1 MIEVGVVNNET
12 LSAPTAE
19 IKEQAQKS
27 NIALDFDPDALKA
40 KYIAEKEKRS
50 KNGGLE
56 QYQLVRE
63 HASLLK
69 FVDDPYVKP
78 GFTREPVKHL
88 YDVVVIGG
96 GFTGVQVG
104 ACLMGQGIT
113 NFCIIEKGGDYG
125 GTWYWNRYPG
135 AQCDIE
141 SYIYMPLIEEMG
153 VMPTE
158 KYARGPELQRHAR
171 AIADRYSLEDHT
183 LFQTIVKRLVWNDTT
198 ATWKIET
205 SRDDEIEA
213 RWVVQA
219 PGPLHTPKFPGVPG
233 IELFKGKSFHSC
245 RWDYSYSGGTPENP
259 ELTKLRDKRV
269 GIVGTGATAIQIVPR
284 VAEWAKDLYVFQRT
298 PSSVDVRGNRPT
310 DPEWAKSLTA
320 GWQKYRMENFATL
333 VCGGHAD
340 EDLVADG
347 WTDIL
352 RSLAGF
358 YGTGSDAD
366 DPQALA
372 VKMQLADFKKM
383 ESIRHRVDS
392 LVKDP
397 KTAEGLKPWYNQF
410 CKRPCFH
417 DEYLQ
422 AFNNPNVHLV
432 HTDGKG
438 IDRVTEH
445 GIVANGEE
453 IELDCIIYATGFEF
467 AGDFCGRF
475 GVEIVGRGGQTL
487 SEKWKDG
494 ASTYHGWSIHG
505 FPNLMTLTPLQSGS
519 IPNFTHN
526 VVFMMPHLIYL
537 MEQFKKRHI
546 KSIEP
551 SVEAE
556 AAWVAET
563 VELGKSRGDFLKE
576 CTPGYLNDEGVVN
589 EVTLRNQPYGG
600 GAPKFNQMLREWR
613 EADRMEGM
621 LITYE
626 NESDENGTSS
636 NSTNGNLQSHPPTS
650 TTVQVASA

>member
-12 LSAPTAE
+12 LAVPTGE
-19 IKEQAQKS
+19 IKKQARE
-27 NIALDFDPDALKA
+27 NHVALEFDPDFLKA
-40 KYIAEKEKRS
+40 KYIAEKDKRI

-56 QYQLVRE
+56 QFKLVRD
-63 HASLLK
+63 HKRLLK

-78 GFTREPVKHL
+78 GLTREPIKHL
-88 YDVVVIGG
+88 YDFVVIGG

-104 ACLMGQGIT
+104 ACLVQQGVT
-113 NFCIIEKGGDYG
+113 DFCIIEKGGDYG

-141 SYIYMPLIEEMG
+141 SYIYMPLCEELK

-158 KYARGPELQRHAR
+158 KYARGPELQKHAR
-171 AIADRYSLEDHT
+171 TIADHFGLQEHT
-183 LFQTIVKRLVWNDTT
+183 LFQTIVKRLAWDDDAAVW
-198 ATWKIET
+198 IVET
-205 SRDDEIEA
+205 NRGDQIQA
-213 RWVVQA
+213 KWIVQA

-233 IELFKGKSFHSC
+233 IELFRGKSFHSC
-245 RWDYSYSGGTPENP
+245 RWDYEYSGGTPENP
-259 ELTKLRDKRV
+259 ELTKLKDKRV
-269 GIVGTGATAIQIVPR
+269 GIIGTGATAIQIVPNIASW
-284 VAEWAKDLYVFQRT
+284 VKELYVFQRT

-310 DPEWAKSLTA
+310 DAEWAKTLTK

-333 VCGGHAD
+333 VSGGHAD

-358 YGTGSDAD
+358 YGTGSDAE
-366 DPQALA
+366 DPAA
-372 VKMQLADFKKM
+372 VAAKMQLADFKKM

-397 KTAEGLKPWYNQF
+397 KTAEALKPWYNQF

-438 IDRVTEH
+438 VDRITEE

-453 IELDCIIYATGFEF
+453 TKLDCIIYATGFEF
-467 AGDFCGRF
+467 AGDFSGRF
-475 GVEIVGRGGQTL
+475 GVEVVGRGGQTL
-487 SEKWKDG
+487 SQKWKDG
-494 ASTYHGWSIHG
+494 ASTFHGWSTHG
-505 FPNLMTLTPLQSGS
+505 FPNIMTLTPLQSGS

-526 VVFMMPHLIYL
+526 VVFMMPHLEYL
-537 MEQFKKRHI
+537 IQQCKKKGIKTMEP
-546 KSIEP
+546 SIE
-551 SVEAE
+551 AE
-556 AAWVAET
+556 EAWVKET
-563 VELGKSRGDFLKE
+563 VALGSARGDFLKE

-589 EVTLRNQPYGG
+589 ESTLRNQPYGG
-600 GAPKFNQMLREWR
+600 GAPKFNQLLGDWR
-613 EADRMEGM
+613 KADKLQGM
-621 LITYE
+621 IITYE
-626 NESDENGTSS
+626 DKVRDGSE
-636 NSTNGNLQSHPPTS
+636 HR
-650 TTVQVASA
+650 